1 LQGFCKWKLRLLQV
15 TLHCVAWSADRQRT
29 FCLHRAVKGIGHESC
44 ASHWL
49 HSTRPCHTMQSVK
62 NMINF
67 VVTYARCLLPVFAA
81 LLLWLRIT
89 VLTILRQ
96 ALQVFYGLPT
106 SSPCCV
112 IFGVPLSLVSTSM
125 LSPEPTQSG
134 DCSNRRRNGQQRAKT
149 NSLAYLFLL
158 SNAPFCCE

>member
-1 LQGFCKWKLRLLQV
+1 
-15 TLHCVAWSADRQRT
+15 
-29 FCLHRAVKGIGHESC
+29 
-44 ASHWL
+44 
-49 HSTRPCHTMQSVK
+49 MQSVK
-62 NMINF
+62 NMISF
-67 VVTYARCLLPVFAA
+67 AVTHTGCLSPAFAA

-89 VLTILRQ
+89 VLAILRQ
-96 ALQVFYGLPT
+96 VLQAFYGLPT

-112 IFGVPLSLVSTSM
+112 IFDVPLSFVSTSM
-125 LSPEPTQSG
+125 PSPEPTQSG